1 MSSCAIRLSSSN
13 PPENN
18 DQGLPSSS
26 SSAQHDDTICAILQK
41 VQVSSRNDDASD
53 NNACSS
59 SLPLE
64 WIEGATKALQ
74 QTLPKI
80 NDEEESAAQ
89 EEKHSAI
96 DHGSRSPTTSTT
108 GSSTEKQDAAFLQAL
123 NEWMTAMMRLSQQS
137 LMDHSTG
144 TRQRKKGQ
152 VRQALQH
159 HAQQLCLYDHANDDQ
174 TSSTPPIRSVAMGGV
189 LLALALQAPLHPDA
203 REACRAVASAFG
215 GAVQQ
220 QRQLSKHSTRG
231 NNHQNNSSTPPQND
245 FSSSTTPLDSNDD
258 TTRIGASILQELL
271 LCEQPLDLHIV
282 SLLGEAFQWPV
293 DPQVACHAIEM
304 EQKHQTM
311 REEQQQQQSTTA
323 SMDSVSFRKQSL
335 AAILRFATYSQP
347 WAYLPAASLIQP
359 AAEWD
364 LWHAAVKV
372 CQSVISHTQQ
382 EEQVIQGEISQSVT
396 PSHKDNPK
404 SSPVAQST
412 DNNSHRGTDCVS
424 ALIRCAVEGKRYR
437 QADDY
442 ATQFYDYLAHPTL
455 LVQSRLLH
463 AYSTIIKLI
472 SKRQYQI
479 IERQVLGVD
488 QAVDRVLQ
496 DASDRSESANQ
507 LVIHG
512 IGDDE
517 EGDTME
523 LHQIK
528 DEIRIF
534 VLDHLVMANQVEAAQ
549 RLAQLWNRNVQYS
562 PEALAKAAEE
572 RKRTYLQ
579 WEDVLADHPVPELI
593 DTPQTLLQAFERIR
607 TQRHSTTEKADKG
620 EIWGLDCEWDGEGG
634 SGVALLQLATV
645 QGGAVLIDVPVLN
658 DSPQGR
664 QALQTTVG
672 DLLSSR
678 QDTVVGFHCQQDLS
692 RLRQS
697 CTVLSTPRQ
706 EEPWISDTSAV
717 VDLKQILMS
726 NAAPGEAMGLSKVCE
741 QFMGKKLDK
750 SEQCSAWSTRPL
762 SVEQRIY
769 GALDAYICAAVFEK
783 VSLSKPSD

>member
-1 MSSCAIRLSSSN
+1 MSSSAIRLSSSN

-18 DQGLPSSS
+18 DQGSLPSSS
-26 SSAQHDDTICAILQK
+26 SSAQHDDTIRTILQK
-41 VQVSSRNDDASD
+41 VQVSSRNDDASE
-53 NNACSS
+53 NSGSLSS

-74 QTLPKI
+74 QTLFKEI
-80 NDEEESAAQ
+80 NDKKEEESAAQ
-89 EEKHSAI
+89 DEQQSAV
-96 DHGSRSPTTSTT
+96 DHGSRNPTTSTT
-108 GSSTEKQDAAFLQAL
+108 GSTTEQDAFLQTL
-123 NEWMTAMMRLSQQS
+123 NEWTTAMMRLSQQS

-152 VRQALQH
+152 VRQALQY
-159 HAQQLCLYDHANDDQ
+159 HARQLCLYDHANDDQ
-174 TSSTPPIRSVAMGGV
+174 TSSTPPIRSAAMGGV

-215 GAVQQ
+215 GALQ
-220 QRQLSKHSTRG
+220 QRQSKHPIRG

-245 FSSSTTPLDSNDD
+245 SSSPTPLDSNDD

-382 EEQVIQGEISQSVT
+382 EQEVIQGEISQSVT

-442 ATQFYDYLAHPTL
+442 ATQFYDYLSHPTL
-455 LVQSRLLH
+455 LVQARLLH

-496 DASDRSESANQ
+496 DASDSDSANQ

-512 IGDDE
+512 IGDDD

-528 DEIRIF
+528 DEIRTF

-549 RLAQLWNRNVQYS
+549 RLAQLWNRNIQYS

-593 DTPQTLLQAFERIR
+593 DTPQTLLQAFETIR
-607 TQRHSTTEKADKG
+607 AQSHLTTEKVEEG
-620 EIWGLDCEWDGEGG
+620 EVWGLDCEWDGEGG

-658 DSPQGR
+658 DSPEGR

-697 CTVLSTPRQ
+697 CTVLTTPGQ

-783 VSLSKPSD
+783 VSFSRQSD